1 MELQEQFYSDWRSSS
16 NKVFWGLTLALILTF
31 FANFFDMFSW
41 IPIAG
46 EMIYKHSQT
55 GTASLWDSNVFR
67 FGVGIKVIIVLG
79 YIMYFIGLSDF
90 AKTRQTENAAHY
102 IYKVRTGSIIILI
115 TAIVN
120 VFFGFIAIIP
130 FIGLFFLFIM
140 WLMTVIAFFIMKS
153 GYDGMM
159 NCDEFSGIAKLGA
172 KNVRYACVC
181 ILRLLFSPIVIA
193 IVGFIGTALFG
204 GSLYGMRE
212 NMSFEGLKQMFFGGA
227 ALLAVVGAIAVI
239 CMICWGICA
248 FIWPM
253 IGWSRIK
260 NGGPADTLFIVET
273 EENFNAQEDTTQ
285 AIETTNPAQEG
296 NTELALKEEKS
307 QLSKQIVNASPEVT
321 DYDGSKEDIGSKDN
335 RPLLY
340 SIGGIIAVAIIG
352 IICFFTFGK
361 GKKSESIL
369 GLQKP
374 KWEKFVHMTGK
385 ETAFYKSPD
394 TSSPRL
400 MQASNDE
407 GCEIIYQNYW
417 SDEKLQEDMTNPEY
431 YPYTDETSV
440 FPVVEEYEDWYKVYI
455 QDRDKRCEAY
465 VEKSQCEEVTPET
478 ITQEVLSKISSDYY
492 LLEQGKYKNLCFA
505 LGSNDIGEPELCMGE
520 LIDEKCIAF
529 SSYYD
534 MFILENDTTPNFTF
548 SRGEYFS
555 DDGATNYS
563 FSIFFN
569 PNRSIST
576 GDYEHFNT
584 KSLTEEEISNMVEKT
599 TSVKHDNGLL
609 RYAYYFPSVSG
620 NSLFYFYPYKEFED
634 EENMEEV
641 TTAKHISNYRVEDDE
656 NLIATV
662 DGEDREVGLD
672 IGKTVLFEVKDLD
685 GDGNME
691 AIASHYMSGI
701 NGVAVDCPFI
711 VYYDPESDTFKKTE
725 EMKITID
732 TEPTIEEEG
741 GKPIII
747 QRDGLRTVRYMFENK
762 MLKVLDD
769 KTKKYGHIETKI
781 DLDDLFGDDEEGEKT
796 LSVVFSN
803 GKEATLHFEYEKLGM
818 YHGFKMTLENI
829 ELANGKEIYVGEAA
843 KTFYILKE
851 TTNDMPEIIGDT
863 HLYRWNGEHYVENN

>member
-1 MELQEQFYSDWRSSS
+1 MELQEQFYSDWHSNA
-16 NKVFWGLTLALILTF
+16 NKVFWGLTIALILTF
-31 FANFFDMFSW
+31 FANFFDMISW
-41 IPIAG
+41 IPIAV
-46 EMIYKHSQT
+46 EMILKHSQT
-55 GTASLWDSNVFR
+55 GTASLWDSKFFL
-67 FGVGIKVIIVLG
+67 FGMGIKVIIVLG
-79 YIMYFIGLSDF
+79 YVMYFVGLSNF

-130 FIGLFFLFIM
+130 IIGQLFMFIM
-140 WLMTVIAFFIMKS
+140 WLMAVIAFFIMKG

-159 NCDEFSGIAKLGA
+159 NCDEFNGIAKLGA

-181 ILRLLFSPIVIA
+181 MLRLLFSPIVIA
-193 IVGFIGTALFG
+193 IVGLIGAATFG

-212 NMSFEGLKQMFFGGA
+212 DMSLDGLKQMFFGGA
-227 ALLAVVGAIAVI
+227 ALLAVVAAIAVI

-273 EENFNAQEDTTQ
+273 EENLNTQEETTQ
-285 AIETTNPAQEG
+285 AVATTNPTQEG
-296 NTELALKEEKS
+296 NTELSIKEEES
-307 QLSKQIVNASPEVT
+307 QQSKQKAKPCTEVT
-321 DYDGSKEDIGSKDN
+321 DNGGAKENIGSKDN

-352 IICFFTFGK
+352 IICFFALGK
-361 GKKSESIL
+361 EKKSENIL

-374 KWEKFVHMTGK
+374 KWEKFVHMKGK
-385 ETAFYKSPD
+385 ETAFFQSPNL
-394 TSSPRL
+394 SSPQL
-400 MQASNDE
+400 MQACNADGCGVDYQYLWSGDKPSE
-407 GCEIIYQNYW
+407 GYTDLENY
-417 SDEKLQEDMTNPEY
+417 K
-431 YPYTDETSV
+431 YTDETSV
-440 FPVVEEYEDWYKVYI
+440 FPVIEEQDGWYKVHLSTN
-455 QDRDKRCEAY
+455 DKIHEAY
-465 VEKSQCEEVTPET
+465 VEKSQCEEVTPEP
-478 ITQEVLSKISSDYY
+478 ITQEALSKISSDYY

-505 LGSNDIGEPELCMGE
+505 LGSNDIDETKLCMGE
-520 LIDEKCIAF
+520 MVDEKCIAF
-529 SSYYD
+529 SSYYE
-534 MFILENDTTPNFTF
+534 MYILENDTTQNFNFT
-548 SRGEYFS
+548 RDEYTS
-555 DDGATNYS
+555 DDGTTSYT

-569 PNRSIST
+569 PNRTISA

-599 TSVKHDNGLL
+599 TSVKHDNERI

-620 NSLFYFYPYKEFED
+620 NSLFYFYTYKELED

-641 TTAKHISNYRVEDDE
+641 TTTKHISNYRVEDIE

-662 DGEDREVGLD
+662 DGEDREVDLD
-672 IGKTVLFEVKDLD
+672 IGRTALYGVKDLD

-691 AIASHYMSGI
+691 AIVSHYMSGI
-701 NGVAVDCPFI
+701 NGIAVDCPFI

-732 TEPTIEEEG
+732 TEPTIEEDG

-747 QRDGLRTVRYMFENK
+747 QRDGLRTMRYMFANK
-762 MLKVLDD
+762 KLIVIDD
-769 KTKKYGHIETKI
+769 KTKKYGHIGTKI
-781 DLDDLFGDDEEGEKT
+781 DLADLFGDEEGEKT
-796 LSVVFSN
+796 KSVVFPN
-803 GKEATLHFEYEKLGM
+803 GEEATLHFVYENLGM
-818 YHGFKMTLENI
+818 YHGLKMTLEDI
-829 ELANGKEIYVGEAA
+829 ELSNGKKIYVGEAA

-863 HLYRWNGEHYVENN
+863 HLYRWNGENYVEE

>member
-1 MELQEQFYSDWRSSS
+1 MNTRKITRFSVCEMVCSICIIVTTFLPWMDMYANIMGVTRMKSESLSDDGAPLFYVICALCIINFFTKFFNRSLLLSFITAAIPLGYVLDLSDQLNEINTQAYTETFGMAHASLGIGASMAALVCIIMLIS
-16 NKVFWGLTLALILTF
+16 VFIGWILNLREKATESPKEKTTTYFRNTGYGLALTLISIL
-31 FANFFDMFSW
+31 AMGHLPHLLHESV
-41 IPIAG
+41 
-46 EMIYKHSQT
+46 H
-55 GTASLWDSNVFR
+55 SNVAK
-67 FGVGIKVIIVLG
+67 GIISIVLMVMG
-79 YIMYFIGLSDF
+79 VLGILLFL
-90 AKTRQTENAAHY
+90 HY
-102 IYKVRTGSIIILI
+102 LLL
-115 TAIVN
+115 A
-120 VFFGFIAIIP
+120 
-130 FIGLFFLFIM
+130 
-140 WLMTVIAFFIMKS
+140 LMTKAHHQ
-153 GYDGMM
+153 
-159 NCDEFSGIAKLGA
+159 
-172 KNVRYACVC
+172 
-181 ILRLLFSPIVIA
+181 
-193 IVGFIGTALFG
+193 
-204 GSLYGMRE
+204 RE
-212 NMSFEGLKQMFFGGA
+212 NDK
-227 ALLAVVGAIAVI
+227 
-239 CMICWGICA
+239 
-248 FIWPM
+248 P
-253 IGWSRIK
+253 
-260 NGGPADTLFIVET
+260 NIVDSTMEVSASVQKGNNET
-273 EENFNAQEDTTQ
+273 DKTQ
-285 AIETTNPAQEG
+285 NH
-296 NTELALKEEKS
+296 KKS
-307 QLSKQIVNASPEVT
+307 QRT
-321 DYDGSKEDIGSKDN
+321 
-335 RPLLY
+335 
-340 SIGGIIAVAIIG
+340 SIYAISGIIAVAIIG

-400 MQASNDE
+400 MQACNADGCGGDYQYLWTGEKPSEGYTNFENYKYEDE
-407 GCEIIYQNYW
+407 N
-417 SDEKLQEDMTNPEY
+417 
-431 YPYTDETSV
+431 SV
-440 FPVVEEYEDWYKVYI
+440 FPVIEEQDGWYKVYLSTK
-455 QDRDKRCEAY
+455 DKIHEAY

-478 ITQEVLSKISSDYY
+478 ITQEALSKISSDYY

-505 LGSNDIGEPELCMGE
+505 LGSNDIGESELCMGE

-529 SSYYD
+529 SSHYD
-534 MFILENDTTPNFTF
+534 MYILENDTTPNFTF
-548 SRGEYFS
+548 SRREYIS
-555 DDGATNYS
+555 DDGATNYA

-620 NSLFYFYPYKEFED
+620 NSLFYFYPYKEFEG

-656 NLIATV
+656 KLIATV

-672 IGKTVLFEVKDLD
+672 IGKTVLFGVKDLD

-781 DLDDLFGDDEEGEKT
+781 DLADLFGDAEEGEKT
-796 LSVVFSN
+796 LSVVFPN
-803 GKEATLHFEYEKLGM
+803 GKEATLHFEYENGGM

-829 ELANGKEIYVGEAA
+829 ELANGEEIYVGKAA

-863 HLYRWNGEHYVENN
+863 HLYRWNGENYVEK

>member
-1 MELQEQFYSDWRSSS
+1 MELQEQFFSDWRSSS

-41 IPIAG
+41 IPIAV
-46 EMIYKHSQT
+46 EMIFKHSQT
-55 GTASLWDSNVFR
+55 GTASLWDSKFFR

-79 YIMYFIGLSDF
+79 YIMYFVGLSDF
-90 AKTRQTENAAHY
+90 AKTRQTEDAAHY

-130 FIGLFFLFIM
+130 IIGQFFMFIM

-159 NCDEFSGIAKLGA
+159 NCDEFNGIAKLGA

-204 GSLYGMRE
+204 GSLYSMRE
-212 NMSFEGLKQMFFGGA
+212 DLSFEGLKQMFFGGA

-285 AIETTNPAQEG
+285 AIETTNPAQE
-296 NTELALKEEKS
+296 
-307 QLSKQIVNASPEVT
+307 
-321 DYDGSKEDIGSKDN
+321 DIGSKDN

-374 KWEKFVHMTGK
+374 KWEKFVHMKGK
-385 ETAFYKSPD
+385 ETAFFQSPNL
-394 TSSPRL
+394 SSPKL
-400 MQASNDE
+400 MQACNAE
-407 GCEIIYQNYW
+407 GCGIDYQYLW
-417 SDEKLQEDMTNPEY
+417 TGEKPSEGYTNFESY
-431 YPYTDETSV
+431 KYADETSV
-440 FPVVEEYEDWYKVYI
+440 FPVIEEQDGWYKVYLSTK
-455 QDRDKRCEAY
+455 DKIHEAY

-478 ITQEVLSKISSDYY
+478 ITQEALSKISSDYY

-505 LGSNDIGEPELCMGE
+505 LGSNDIDEPELCMGE

-529 SSYYD
+529 SSHYD
-534 MFILENDTTPNFTF
+534 MYILENDTTPNFTF
-548 SRGEYFS
+548 SRGEYIS
-555 DDGATNYS
+555 DDGATNYT

-576 GDYEHFNT
+576 GDYKHFNT

-620 NSLFYFYPYKEFED
+620 NSLFYFYPYKDFED

-656 NLIATV
+656 KLIATV
-662 DGEDREVGLD
+662 DGEDREVDLD
-672 IGKTVLFEVKDLD
+672 IGKTALFGVKDLD

-781 DLDDLFGDDEEGEKT
+781 DLADLFGDEEGEKT
-796 LSVVFSN
+796 LSVVFPN
-803 GKEATLHFEYEKLGM
+803 GEEATLHFEYENGGM
-818 YHGFKMTLENI
+818 YHGYKMTLENI
-829 ELANGKEIYVGEAA
+829 ELTNGKKIYVGKAA

-863 HLYRWNGEHYVENN
+863 HLYCWNGEIYVEK

>member
-1 MELQEQFYSDWRSSS
+1 MELQEQFYSDWRSST

-31 FANFFDMFSW
+31 FANVFDMISW
-41 IPIAG
+41 VPIAG
-46 EMIYKHSQT
+46 EMIWEHSQT
-55 GTASLWDSNVFR
+55 GTASLWDSKVFR

-79 YIMYFIGLSDF
+79 YVMYFIGLSDF

-130 FIGLFFLFIM
+130 IIGQFFMFIM
-140 WLMTVIAFFIMKS
+140 WLMAVIAFFIMKS

-193 IVGFIGTALFG
+193 IVGFIGAALFG

-212 NMSFEGLKQMFFGGA
+212 DMSFEGLKQMFFGGA
-227 ALLAVVGAIAVI
+227 ALLAVVAAIAVI
-239 CMICWGICA
+239 CMICWAICA

-253 IGWSRIK
+253 MGWNRIK

-273 EENFNAQEDTTQ
+273 EENFNTQEETAQ
-285 AIETTNPAQEG
+285 AIETTNPTQER
-296 NTELALKEEKS
+296 NTELVIKEENS
-307 QLSKQIVNASPEVT
+307 QQNKQIEKAEPEVT
-321 DYDGSKEDIGSKDN
+321 DYDGVKGDSESKDN
-335 RPLLY
+335 RTLLY
-340 SIGGIIAVAIIG
+340 SIGGIITVAIIG
-352 IICFFTFGK
+352 IICFFAFGK

-374 KWEKFVHMTGK
+374 KWEKFVHMKGK
-385 ETAFYKSPD
+385 ETAFYQSPNL
-394 TSSPRL
+394 SSPKL
-400 MQASNDE
+400 MQACNAE
-407 GCEIIYQNYW
+407 GCGIDYQYLWTGEKPSEGYTDFENY
-417 SDEKLQEDMTNPEY
+417 K
-431 YPYTDETSV
+431 YTDETSV
-440 FPVVEEYEDWYKVYI
+440 FPVIEEQDGWYKVYLSTK
-455 QDRDKRCEAY
+455 DKIHEAY
-465 VEKSQCEEVTPET
+465 VEKSQCEEVSPEP

-505 LGSNDIGEPELCMGE
+505 LGSNDIDEPELCMGE

-529 SSYYD
+529 SAHYD
-534 MFILENDTTPNFTF
+534 MFILENDTTQNFTF
-548 SRGEYFS
+548 SRGEYIS
-555 DDGATNYS
+555 DDGATNYT

-576 GDYEHFNT
+576 GDYKHFNT

-620 NSLFYFYPYKEFED
+620 NSLFYFYPYKEFEG
-634 EENMEEV
+634 EENMEEG
-641 TTAKHISNYRVEDDE
+641 TTTKHISNYRVEDDE

-662 DGEDREVGLD
+662 DGEDREVDLD
-672 IGKTVLFEVKDLD
+672 IGKTILFGVKDLD

-701 NGVAVDCPFI
+701 NGAAVDCPFI

-732 TEPTIEEEG
+732 TEPTIEEDG

-747 QRDGLRTVRYMFENK
+747 QRDGLRTVRYIFENK
-762 MLKVLDD
+762 KLKVLDD

-781 DLDDLFGDDEEGEKT
+781 DLADLFGDEEGEKT
-796 LSVVFSN
+796 QSVVFPN
-803 GKEATLHFEYEKLGM
+803 GEEATLHFEYENGGM
-818 YHGFKMTLENI
+818 YHGGKMTLENI
-829 ELANGKEIYVGEAA
+829 ELANGEKIYVGEAA

-863 HLYRWNGEHYVENN
+863 HLYRWNGENYVEE

>member
-1 MELQEQFYSDWRSSS
+1 MENKNNVTVSNKMETAKKKYTLSGAAIAEMICSVILLIALFLPWVKNEANGESKALIEVGGLAFFYAGVFIFNIILNFFKRSRWMSMVTATVAILMHTELGADHINSIYNYYTTQCTPAIGEQILFMVGMILLAIVFLSWISSIGSSIVRAYRDKQYFSVYSSS
-16 NKVFWGLTLALILTF
+16 LGLFILCFITLLL
-31 FANFFDMFSW
+31 
-41 IPIAG
+41 
-46 EMIYKHSQT
+46 
-55 GTASLWDSNVFR
+55 
-67 FGVGIKVIIVLG
+67 FGVAL
-79 YIMYFIGLSDF
+79 
-90 AKTRQTENAAHY
+90 
-102 IYKVRTGSIIILI
+102 TGSL
-115 TAIVN
+115 
-120 VFFGFIAIIP
+120 
-130 FIGLFFLFIM
+130 
-140 WLMTVIAFFIMKS
+140 
-153 GYDGMM
+153 
-159 NCDEFSGIAKLGA
+159 DEF
-172 KNVRYACVC
+172 
-181 ILRLLFSPIVIA
+181 F
-193 IVGFIGTALFG
+193 
-204 GSLYGMRE
+204 
-212 NMSFEGLKQMFFGGA
+212 
-227 ALLAVVGAIAVI
+227 
-239 CMICWGICA
+239 
-248 FIWPM
+248 
-253 IGWSRIK
+253 
-260 NGGPADTLFIVET
+260 
-273 EENFNAQEDTTQ
+273 
-285 AIETTNPAQEG
+285 
-296 NTELALKEEKS
+296 
-307 QLSKQIVNASPEVT
+307 EVT
-321 DYDGSKEDIGSKDN
+321 DSPFLKVVIVFFLVGLLVFFSWGIIGGVIWIIHKIRGTTNLPGSQTIHKINTQEGAIPNIQPKEQEDNSIIQQEKTTLPQESKVENHQEFETTKKDN
-335 RPLLY
+335 YTLIY
-340 SIGGIIAVAIIG
+340 AIGGIIAVAIIG

-374 KWEKFVHMTGK
+374 KWEKFVHMKGK
-385 ETAFYKSPD
+385 ETAFFQSPNL
-394 TSSPRL
+394 SSPKL
-400 MQASNDE
+400 MQACNDE
-407 GCEIIYQNYW
+407 GCGIDYQYLWTGEKPSEGYTNFENY
-417 SDEKLQEDMTNPEY
+417 KY
-431 YPYTDETSV
+431 ADETSV
-440 FPVVEEYEDWYKVYI
+440 FPVIEEQEGWYKVYLSTK
-455 QDRDKRCEAY
+455 DKIHEAY
-465 VEKSQCEEVTPET
+465 VEKSQCEEVIPET
-478 ITQEVLSKISSDYY
+478 ITQEALSKISSDYY

-505 LGSNDIGEPELCMGE
+505 LGSNEIGESELCMGE

-529 SSYYD
+529 SSHYD
-534 MFILENDTTPNFTF
+534 MYIMENDTTPNFTF
-548 SRGEYFS
+548 SREEYIS

-620 NSLFYFYPYKEFED
+620 NSLFYFYPYKDFEG

-656 NLIATV
+656 KLIATV

-672 IGKTVLFEVKDLD
+672 IGKTVLFGVKDLD

-711 VYYDPESDTFKKTE
+711 VYYDPESNTFKKTE

-781 DLDDLFGDDEEGEKT
+781 DLDDLFGDEEGEKT
-796 LSVVFSN
+796 LSVVFPN
-803 GKEATLHFEYEKLGM
+803 GKEATLHFEYEKGGM

-829 ELANGKEIYVGEAA
+829 ELANGEEIYVGEAA

-863 HLYRWNGEHYVENN
+863 HLYRWNGENYVEK